1 MPLLRTRRVQA
12 VVDSLVAQGLKGIP
26 AWGEESDS
34 WFGYWVPWQVCG
46 LELCRSTT
54 TSEREC
60 FALHEVPWPVRADVS
75 CAVDQLAVQH
85 SAIRAILHSSDDGC
99 KESGFGDDKMY
110 WDELERLESRAREFH
125 KVENDL
131 LGSSGSAVLRSVSI
145 VEGVESEAAEGGAPG
160 GDGHGLSE
168 DFDDPPPLQTKI
180 VSQAEVSRELPKMV

>member
-1 MPLLRTRRVQA
+1 MRTRRVQA

-34 WFGYWVPWQVCG
+34 WFGYWVPWQVCR

-75 CAVDQLAVQH
+75 RAVDQLAVQH